1 MNAGRPVRVTAKLR
15 SELQAARSGR
25 SARRKAEAA
34 AAAPVAETKAT
45 GTKTTAPRTHNREW
59 GFFGTCE
66 HNGHTNPPAAW
77 NEAVETLTNPE
88 GAFRMDPETARELLD
103 STMGRHLADQVCG
116 MGIAAGL
123 NGLARDRGW
132 ARDIEH
138 FVRAHI
144 RSDYAMPVTDPAIAE
159 AARIARTVLRI
170 KTLERQKSDAADFH
184 ELAVWTIEEALVAA
198 YNAGRKSARR

>member
-1 MNAGRPVRVTAKLR
+1 M
-15 SELQAARSGR
+15 
-25 SARRKAEAA
+25 RRADGPDAEAEDREMA
-34 AAAPVAETKAT
+34 KKTET
-45 GTKTTAPRTHNREW
+45 PRTRNREW

-77 NEAVETLTNPE
+77 NEALETLTNPE
-88 GAFRMDPETARELLD
+88 GAFRMDDETARELLD
-103 STMGRHLADQVCG
+103 STMGRHLADQVFG

-123 NGLARDRGW
+123 NGLAKDRAW

-144 RSDYAMPVTDPAIAE
+144 RNDYAMPVTDPAIAE

-198 YNAGRKSARR
+198 YNAGRKSARRKEATR